1 MDDDV
6 EVLQG
11 LVAALSVDFFPV
23 RPALGGAQAMEAIAG
38 QPPELIVSRSR
49 MPDLD
54 GFEICR
60 RVKANPSTKDI
71 PILLTSQVIDPLERL
86 QGFHAGVVDFL
97 QQPFL
102 PQELLARVRLHL
114 ESTRLLRHTGLAASP
129 LTVSPPP
136 NEVLWPPFPDSER
149 NPTSSEQSLRG
160 MIHELGIFNKVLLD
174 TTKGLILVLDL
185 DGCIVQFNHACEVA
199 TGWREEE
206 ILGADYVKRFLP
218 APQHEEFRRIFR
230 DLCQQKIPSNR
241 ESECLRRDGT
251 TIWVSWAN
259 SVILDE
265 SGRVK
270 FIVKTGMDR
279 SEQRKSEREIIE
291 LNANLEKRV
300 AERTSELQLANQELE
315 SFSYSVSHDLRA
327 PLRSID
333 GYAKALEEDFHEI
346 LPNDAK
352 SHLHRI
358 RTASHHMGSLIDDLL
373 ELSRSIR
380 SPLHRAWVNLSTI
393 ATEILDSLKATDP
406 ARVCKLDV
414 HPSLASWS
422 DPVLTRVL
430 LQNLLDNAW
439 KYTSTTTNPSISL
452 YPAQID
458 GCEWIVVE
466 DNGVGFDMEYAP
478 RLFKT
483 FQRLHTNSQFPGTG
497 VGLATVKRIVQRH
510 GGAIFGQGF
519 PNRGAIFKFNLGG
532 QGFKPS

>member
-1 MDDDV
+1 MDEDV

-23 RPALGGAQAMEAIAG
+23 RPALGGAQAMEAIASL
-38 QPPELIVSRSR
+38 PPELIVSRSR
-49 MPDLD
+49 MPQLD

-60 RVKANPSTKDI
+60 RVKEHPATATI
-71 PILLTSQVIDPLERL
+71 PIILIGQVIDPLERL
-86 QGFHAGVVDFL
+86 QGFQAGVVDFL

-102 PQELLARVRLHL
+102 PQELLARVRVQL
-114 ESTRLLRHTGLAASP
+114 ESIRLHHRTNSGSFPSAGSPALHEALPVPSTFDLAA
-129 LTVSPPP
+129 
-136 NEVLWPPFPDSER
+136 
-149 NPTSSEQSLRG
+149 PTSSEQSLRG

-185 DGCIVQFNHACEVA
+185 DGRIVQFNHACEVA
-199 TGWREEE
+199 TGWLEEE
-206 ILGADYVKRFLP
+206 ILGADYVKCFVP
-218 APQHEEFRRIFR
+218 APFHEEFRRVFQE
-230 DLCQQKIPSNR
+230 LCQQRIPSSR

-251 TIWVSWAN
+251 TIWVAWAN
-259 SVILDE
+259 SVILDD

-346 LPNDAK
+346 LPSDAK

-358 RTASHHMGSLIDDLL
+358 RTSSNHMGSLIDDLL

-393 ATEILDSLKATDP
+393 ATEILDSLQTMDP
-406 ARVCKLDV
+406 SRVCKLSV
-414 HPSLASWS
+414 HPTLSSWS

-439 KYTSTTTNPSISL
+439 KYTSTTTQPSISL

-483 FQRLHTNSQFPGTG
+483 FQRLHTNAQFPGSG